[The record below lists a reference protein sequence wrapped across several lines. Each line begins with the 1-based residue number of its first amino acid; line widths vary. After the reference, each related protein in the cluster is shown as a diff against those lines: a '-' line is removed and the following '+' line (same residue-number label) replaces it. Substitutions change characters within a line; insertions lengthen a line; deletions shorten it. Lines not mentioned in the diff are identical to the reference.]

1 MNQQGVENNQ
11 WKWDHVKE
19 ACLDLKTWFWF
30 VLMFAI
36 SYVFPQSLGYKYSP
50 AHKPGSQVVAY
61 PPSAP

>member
-11 WKWDHVKE
+11 WKWNHVKE

-36 SYVFPQSLGYKYSP
+36 SYVFSQSLGYDYCP
-50 AHKPGSQVVAY
+50 AHKPDFQAVVSR
-61 PPSAP
+61 PLAP